1 VIEQDLTRR
10 AAEATTDESGA
21 GRPVPDRPAIDH
33 TLGAERSFVGLPGLK
48 VGVLHWPAT
57 NGTAMGEVVL
67 LHGLSGSA
75 ATQAPV
81 AATLAKA
88 GWSVRA
94 LDLPGHGWSHWIDEE
109 AGSALDPDSVEAA
122 AYGLDR
128 VARAIAGALKVLA
141 LAPPVALIGHSWG
154 AGVAAAAILEGA
166 PVSRLVL
173 VDPPFVTAEG
183 SADLTAELV
192 SELRPDA
199 AAAYSV
205 VTELEPGADPIALA
219 ARAEALTQA
228 SQLAIIAAA
237 SETGYGPFEFL
248 ARWRAARPKVRV
260 DAIVGDPKHGGLVP
274 TRARLAL
281 RLVLGRGR
289 VHYLREAGHSPQE
302 SHFPEFMAL
311 LQGLLA
317 PPTRAA
323 ARR

>member
-1 VIEQDLTRR
+1 VIEQHLTRR
-10 AAEATTDESGA
+10 GAEATEAEPAEARPGA
-21 GRPVPDRPAIDH
+21 ERPTIDH
-33 TLGAERSFVGLPGLK
+33 TLGATRSFVALPGLK
-48 VGVLHWPAT
+48 VGVLHWGAA
-57 NGTAMGEVVL
+57 NGSARGEVVL

-75 ATQAPV
+75 ATQSPV
-81 AATLAKA
+81 AATLAQA

-94 LDLPGHGWSHWIDEE
+94 LDLPGHGWSHWVDED
-109 AGSALDPDSVEAA
+109 AGQKLDPDSVEAA

-128 VARAIAGALKVLA
+128 VARAIAGALRALS
-141 LAPPVALIGHSWG
+141 LAPPVSLVGHSWG
-154 AGVAAAAILEGA
+154 AGVAAASILEGA

-173 VDPPFVTAEG
+173 VDPPFLTAEA

-192 SELRPDA
+192 SELRPDT
-199 AAAYSV
+199 AAAYAV
-205 VTELEPGADPIALA
+205 VSELEPGADPIALA

-228 SQLAIIAAA
+228 SELAIIAAA

-248 ARWRAARPKVRV
+248 ARWRAARPGVRV

-289 VHYLREAGHSPQE
+289 VHYLRDAGHSPQE
-302 SHFPEFMAL
+302 SDFPRFMAL
-311 LQGLLA
+311 LEGLLA
-317 PPTRAA
+317 APTRAG

>member
-1 VIEQDLTRR
+1 MIEHELRSPQ
-10 AAEATTDESGA
+10 AEATTDEPGA
-21 GRPVPDRPAIDH
+21 ERPVGDRPAMDH

-48 VGVLHWPAT
+48 VGVLHWRAA
-57 NGTAMGEVVL
+57 NGTSIGEVVL

-94 LDLPGHGWSHWIDEE
+94 LDLPGHGWSHWVDDD
-109 AGSALDPDSVEAA
+109 AGRTLDPDSVEAA

-128 VARAIAGALKVLA
+128 VARAIAGALRMLA

-173 VDPPFVTAEG
+173 VDPPFLTAEG

-192 SELRPDA
+192 SELRPDTD
-199 AAAYSV
+199 AAYSV
-205 VTELEPGADPIALA
+205 ASELEPGADPIALA

-228 SQLAIIAAA
+228 SQLAIMAAA

-248 ARWRAARPKVRV
+248 ARWRAARPKIRV
-260 DAIVGDPKHGGLVP
+260 DAIVGDPRNGGLVP

-302 SHFPEFMAL
+302 SHFPQFMAL
-311 LQGLLA
+311 LEGLLA
-317 PPTRAA
+317 APTRAA